1 MILGVRNVR
10 YVEVFCR
17 KLEISTF
24 FCAGM
29 RLLVR
34 GMGHL
39 ERRKDFNFFLS
50 PLSGGKKR
58 TKGEPED

>member
-34 GMGHL
+34 GNGAF
-39 ERRKDFNFFLS
+39 RKAEGF
-50 PLSGGKKR
+50 
-58 TKGEPED
+58 